1 MLVAD
6 FDLTEPRTFH
16 RRDLSEHWRRQ
27 RAERPVFWHPARG
40 TGSQAGKGAFCDT
53 GFWVVTRYDDVVDLY
68 RAGDA
73 VTSENGNVL
82 DTLLSGGD
90 SASRKMLAVTD
101 GARHRTIRKKLVR
114 SFTPR
119 ALAEL
124 TERIRNRTVAV
135 VDEALTAADGDSIDV
150 ATRIA
155 DRLPIEAI
163 CDLMD
168 VPAADRP
175 QLLSWNKAAL
185 SADEADT
192 EAFESLIARQEI
204 LYYFAELC
212 ERRRRSPGL
221 DVVSALAQVEVDGVP
236 LAEDELA
243 LNCYSLILGGDESS
257 RMSAITGIRAF
268 ADHPEQWQTLRA
280 APSVDRG
287 IEEILRW
294 STPSMH
300 FARTAVRPI
309 RVGSEVIEPGQII
322 TLWNSSADFDE
333 TVFAEPDVFDVT
345 RHPNPH
351 LAFGHGQHFCLGAF
365 LARTELRALFG
376 ELRRRVS
383 RIELAG
389 EPKRVY
395 SNFLF
400 GYSSLPVRFSR

>member
-1 MLVAD
+1 MLATD
-6 FDLTEPRTFH
+6 LDLTEPSTFH
-16 RRDLSEHWRRQ
+16 RPDLAERWRRL
-27 RAERPVFWHPARG
+27 RTERPVFWHPVRD
-40 TGSQAGKGAFCDT
+40 TGFGDT
-53 GFWVVTRYDDVVDLY
+53 GFWAVTRYTDVVDLY

-73 VTSENGNVL
+73 VTSERGNVL

-90 SASRKMLAVTD
+90 SASGKMLAVTD
-101 GARHRTIRKKLVR
+101 GERHRTIRKKLVR

-124 TERIRNRTVAV
+124 TERIRTRTVAV
-135 VDEALTAADGDSIDV
+135 VDDALTAAGDDTVDV
-150 ATRIA
+150 ATEVA

-175 QLLSWNKAAL
+175 QLLSWNKSAL
-185 SADEADT
+185 SADDADT

-204 LYYFAELC
+204 LFYFGELC
-212 ERRRRSPGL
+212 EQRRREPGL
-221 DVVSALAQVEVDGVP
+221 DVVSALTQVEVDGVR

-268 ADHPEQWQTLRA
+268 ADHPDQWESLRA
-280 APSVDRG
+280 TPSVDRG
-287 IEEILRW
+287 VEEVLRW

-300 FARTAVRPI
+300 FARTAVEQI
-309 RVGSEVIEPGQII
+309 RLGDAVIEPGEII

-333 TVFAEPDVFDVT
+333 TVFAEPDTFDVA
-345 RHPNPH
+345 RDPNPH
-351 LAFGHGQHFCLGAF
+351 VAFGHGRHFCLGAF
-365 LARTELRALFG
+365 LARTELRALFN
-376 ELRRRVS
+376 ELRRRVR

-389 EPKRVY
+389 DPKRVY

-400 GYSSLPVRFSR
+400 GYSSLPASFIC